1 MLVLFAFITFFVLL
15 LLLAAGIPGKK
26 HRKPAIFLTVLWGA
40 FLTYE
45 WYMDFIWEK
54 TVHGPIRVDL
64 LILVPVMI
72 LATLVVAIRCLS
84 QSRTQDQ

>member
-1 MLVLFAFITFFVLL
+1 MLVLIALITFFALL

-40 FLTYE
+40 FLAYE

-54 TVHGPIRVDL
+54 SVHGPIRVDL
-64 LILVPVMI
+64 LVLVPVI
-72 LATLVVAIRCLS
+72 IVATLVVAIRCLS
-84 QSRTQDQ
+84 QRSTQDQ